1 MNSFGI
7 PLLSIATWL
16 PAIGALLMLFV
27 RERSAQRLVALV
39 ASLAALVAALV
50 VAVLFFQFLY
60 VSAAATGP
68 QLTEQIG
75 WVPTWGLTYTLTVDG
90 ISLWFFVLT
99 AFMMPFAIAAT
110 RAQQRPDANYALL
123 LLLETGI
130 LGTFLARDLILFY
143 AFFEFTLIPTAL
155 LLGIW
160 GGAERNRAAT
170 KFFLYT
176 FAGSVFMLLSII
188 GLYLVHGQQTGTYTF
203 DYAAIAASLNGGA
216 GAVLKLDP
224 AAERL
229 LFGGFFI
236 AFAIKIALW
245 PFHTWMPLLHSQ
257 TPADG
262 SVDISAVLL
271 KVIGGY
277 GLIRFTLG
285 LFPQAAQWAAPAIGV
300 LAVIG
305 ILYGAWVAYTQQD
318 MKALLAYSSVS
329 HLSFVVLGIYALN
342 AQGISG
348 AIIQLVNYGITTS
361 ALFLAVAVLE
371 GRFGTRRP
379 RDLGG
384 LWLVMPAFGAVTLT
398 LVLASV
404 GLPGLNGFI
413 GEFTIIQGAWLS
425 SALGWRFVGVAVI
438 GVILAAVY
446 LLTMFKHVF
455 MGSLRVEQS
464 NSVDISREQMLP
476 LALLLIPIVVIGF
489 YPNLIFDPIQPIVQQ
504 ISQAL
509 SLAVASR

>member
-1 MNSFGI
+1 VNSFGI
-7 PLLSIATWL
+7 PLLSLATWL
-16 PAIGALLMLFV
+16 PAIGALLMLVV
-27 RERSAQRLVALV
+27 RERSTQRIVAIAASV
-39 ASLAALVAALV
+39 ATLLAAIAV
-50 VAVLFFQFLY
+50 VVLSFQYLN

-75 WVPTWGLTYTLTVDG
+75 WVPSWGLTYTLTADG
-90 ISLWFFVLT
+90 FSLWFLLLT
-99 AFMMPFAIAAT
+99 AFMMPFALAAT
-110 RAQQRPDANYALL
+110 NTQQRSDANYALL

-130 LGTFLARDLILFY
+130 IGTFLARDLILFY

-160 GGAERNRAAT
+160 GGADRNRAAT

-188 GLYLVHGQQTGTYTF
+188 GLYLVHGKQTGTYTF
-203 DYAAIAASLNGGA
+203 DYAAILASLSGA
-216 GAVLKLDP
+216 GAKLKLDP

-236 AFAIKIALW
+236 AFAVKIALW

-257 TPADG
+257 TPVDG

-271 KVIGGY
+271 KVMGGY
-277 GLIRFTLG
+277 GLIRFTIG

-305 ILYGAWVAYTQQD
+305 ILYGGWIAYTQQD
-318 MKALLAYSSVS
+318 MKTLLAYSSVS
-329 HLSFVVLGIYALN
+329 HLSFVVLGIYSLN

-348 AIIQLVNYGITTS
+348 AILQLVNYGLTTS
-361 ALFLAVAVLE
+361 ALFLVVAVLE

-384 LWLVMPAFGAVTLT
+384 LWLVMPSFSAVTLT
-398 LVLASV
+398 LVLASA

-413 GEFTIIQGAWLS
+413 GEFAIIQGAWLS
-425 SALGWRFVGVAVI
+425 PALGWQFVGFAVI

-455 MGSLRVEQS
+455 MGALRVEHS
-464 NSVDISREQMLP
+464 NTVDLSQDQLVP
-476 LALLLIPIVVIGF
+476 LALLLIPIVAIGL
-489 YPNLIFDPIQPIVQQ
+489 YPNLIFAPIQPAVQQ
-504 ISQAL
+504 VAQAL
-509 SLAVASR
+509 SLALASR